1 MHLRGS
7 TFKQRIGIKLQL
19 RNWMI
24 VSCYTRSMSVHEMTG
39 NTPLIALRC
48 SSDGEGWESTA

>member
-1 MHLRGS
+1 M
-7 TFKQRIGIKLQL
+7 QL
-19 RNWMI
+19 LNWMI

-48 SSDGEGWESTA
+48 SSDGEGWEIAA